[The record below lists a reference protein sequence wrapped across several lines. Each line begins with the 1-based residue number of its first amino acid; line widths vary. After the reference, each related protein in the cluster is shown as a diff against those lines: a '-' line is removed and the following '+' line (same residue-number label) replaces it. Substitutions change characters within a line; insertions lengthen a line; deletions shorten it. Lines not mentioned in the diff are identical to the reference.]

1 MMGLRDLFS
10 QWNTKTVGG
19 SSKLGIDDYSLI
31 QDPVH
36 LEFANA
42 KDIDAI
48 NAVGQATNL
57 QSQSGPIPGT
67 FQVIRQDYSTAS
79 TATILT
85 PNKGEVWLYIGS
97 SRSSATIDSGSI
109 TYTLLLVDN
118 VNSNNLCLIAESSNG
133 TGQAPLWDGADQVPL
148 PIYVDENTSFKLTTS
163 GSFSAVR
170 TEHGFIRVR

>member
-1 MMGLRDLFS
+1 MGLRDLFS

-67 FQVIRQDYSTAS
+67 LQVIQQDYSEAGTAS
-79 TATILT
+79 IFT
-85 PNKGEVWLYIGS
+85 PSAGEVWLYLGS
-97 SRSSATIDSGSI
+97 SRASATITSGSI
-109 TYTLLLVDN
+109 TYRILIQDNTSTETLCIC
-118 VNSNNLCLIAESSNG
+118 SEASSSEG
-133 TGQAPLWDGADQVPL
+133 KGPLWEQNVMPV
-148 PIYVDENTSFKLTTS
+148 PIYVDSNSTFKLQTS
-163 GSFSAVR
+163 GTFSALE
-170 TEHGFIRVR
+170 TQHGFIRVR